1 MVNSVFKSKIVGQ
14 KIDSNGG
21 SFSFSSYISFFKIY
35 FILISER
42 GKSRERERE
51 RHQSV
56 DSHTYP
62 DWGANLQPKHVRNRT
77 GDLSVC
83 GMRLQTTEHTGKGSS
98 YISCLVLTCLL
109 PFPLLKNIFIILQ

>member
-1 MVNSVFKSKIVGQ
+1 MEVAFPFLLRFLFFRFIL
-14 KIDSNGG
+14 
-21 SFSFSSYISFFKIY
+21 FSFKR
-35 FILISER
+35 E
-42 GKSRERERE
+42 GKAERERERE

-83 GMRLQTTEHTGKGSS
+83 GTRLQTTEHTGKGSS

>member
-51 RHQSV
+51 TSIR
-56 DSHTYP
+56 
-62 DWGANLQPKHVRNRT
+62 
-77 GDLSVC
+77 
-83 GMRLQTTEHTGKGSS
+83 
-98 YISCLVLTCLL
+98 
-109 PFPLLKNIFIILQ
+109 